1 MICYNA
7 ILVPTLYKLHNHLQI
22 RYLFLLDFKQTLKT
36 SKKVVLLPS
45 FFILTVA
52 ILLLSVVILPTQAQ
66 NQGGNFTTF

>member
-1 MICYNA
+1 MQALCQLYINYITICKYF
-7 ILVPTLYKLHNHLQI
+7 TY
-22 RYLFLLDFKQTLKT
+22 FLLAFKQTRKP

>member
-1 MICYNA
+1 LQALCQLYINYITICKY
-7 ILVPTLYKLHNHLQI
+7 VTY
-22 RYLFLLDFKQTLKT
+22 FLLAFKQTLKT

-66 NQGGNFTTF
+66 NQGGNFTTI